1 MTLKKL
7 TPLFTAAGLALAVAG
22 AGCSTTSGDPQAA
35 NQDRNFLGLV
45 RIEPN
50 SFQDT
55 TPNTL
60 ELHVNDVINKPDM
73 SGTRVTLLA
82 GLITI
87 EDY

>member
-22 AGCSTTSGDPQAA
+22 AGCSTTSGNPQAA

-45 RIEPN
+45 KIEPN
-50 SFQDT
+50 SFEDSS
-55 TPNTL
+55 PSTL
-60 ELHVNDVINKPDM
+60 EVHTNDLINKPEM
-73 SGTRVTLLA
+73 SGTRVTLLS
-82 GLITI
+82 GLFTF